1 MPRATQPVLPP
12 GRQQSEKHW
21 FWAPRAL
28 GLQLGPTV
36 ELLRGLPWGSAG
48 LDSVSQL
55 HKCMSPLT
63 TPLQPRPGGSR
74 LSHRFP

>member
-36 ELLRGLPWGSAG
+36 ELLRGLPWGSAC
-48 LDSVSQL
+48 LDSRVPAAQMHVSPD
-55 HKCMSPLT
+55 H
-63 TPLQPRPGGSR
+63 TPPA
-74 LSHRFP
+74 